1 MALGEIRLKYDES
14 KAHKAPHRIYIS
26 SLRDDVV
33 QGEHIATNIKVPPGL
48 HRILETLFG

>member
-26 SLRDDVV
+26 SLRDEAA

-48 HRILETLFG
+48 HGT